1 MKAALFILITLLLS
15 LPAAAGTKTV
25 RTGSLLL
32 SGSGDPLSLRG
43 AGLLAKEIRQRC
55 GPVSAGPNPFVI
67 TVRSTDKPGFS
78 VYAAKDAILIEG
90 RDLMAGIGS
99 FLRQCS

>member
-67 TVRSTDKPGFS
+67 TVRSTDKPGFLCS
-78 VYAAKDAILIEG
+78 QRRHPHRGQGSDG
-90 RDLMAGIGS
+90 RHRFVFEAVQL
-99 FLRQCS
+99 